1 MASGQDSTPGA
12 QTLLSHHHRVVDQ
25 ALHGTIDE
33 IIGDALLVIFGAP
46 QALPDW
52 AQRAVARAIE
62 VQNAMAKVNAQSVA
76 APAAARDGH
85 FTENEAAGDHGEV
98 YFVSLTSVPTEIVA
112 YFRTH
117 LALR

>member
-62 VQNAMAKVNAQSVA
+62 VQNAMAKVNAHNPLQRLPHLVMGTSRRSDA
-76 APAAARDGH
+76 
-85 FTENEAAGDHGEV
+85 AAGDVRLAVEW
-98 YFVSLTSVPTEIVA
+98 VA
-112 YFRTH
+112 R
-117 LALR
+117 AG